1 MYIIRCQTPREP
13 GKYYY
18 LEDLWEDQTALFN
31 TSIYQAKKFDTEQ
44 KAINMG
50 LKLFEQE
57 KVTVYIVEE
66 LEKELKQ
73 EEHSMTAYE
82 AFKATNDRV
91 EGLAKEFIWNEA
103 NPAINKAIDSG
114 FYDTELQTEFYL
126 YEPVGKKVVE
136 MLRKDGYNVEL
147 NNRTLTIQWAVEDNG
162 DLYPVE
168 DPVVENPK
176 KVVPEKTEPEYTFWS
191 EDKDVF
197 VGVANTSGDL
207 KRFLDDLP
215 NMPFDNGASV
225 TVAATK
231 GETVRLTIFGA
242 SDIVKPLEP
251 RTRYTAGS
259 VGELACILA
268 KMPPELKFEGGAQ
281 VVASYDSFIQKAQ
294 VTVRK

>member
-50 LKLFEQE
+50 LKLFAQK

-73 EEHSMTAYE
+73 EEHSMTAYD

-103 NPAINKAIDSG
+103 NPAINKAIDAG
-114 FYDTELQTEFYL
+114 FYETELQTEFNL
-126 YEPVGKKVVE
+126 YEPVGKKVME

-162 DLYPVE
+162 DLYPTE
-168 DPVVENPK
+168 DPVASNPN
-176 KVVPEKTEPEYTFWS
+176 KTEPE
-191 EDKDVF
+191 EEKD
-197 VGVANTSGDL
+197 
-207 KRFLDDLP
+207 
-215 NMPFDNGASV
+215 
-225 TVAATK
+225 
-231 GETVRLTIFGA
+231 
-242 SDIVKPLEP
+242 
-251 RTRYTAGS
+251 
-259 VGELACILA
+259 
-268 KMPPELKFEGGAQ
+268 
-281 VVASYDSFIQKAQ
+281 
-294 VTVRK
+294 